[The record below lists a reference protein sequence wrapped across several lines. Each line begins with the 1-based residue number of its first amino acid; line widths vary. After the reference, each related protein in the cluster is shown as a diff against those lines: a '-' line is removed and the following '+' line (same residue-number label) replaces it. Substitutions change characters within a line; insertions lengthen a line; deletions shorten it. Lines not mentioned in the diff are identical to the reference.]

1 MARVCCHCGARISRL
16 ADRCPSCDGA
26 NDPETPWYV
35 YLVGGVIVLS
45 LFVWLADFESLGRLF
60 QLFAG
65 LLSR

>member
-1 MARVCCHCGARISRL
+1 MARACRHCGARISRL

-35 YLVGGVIVLS
+35 YVVGGVIVLS
-45 LFVWLADFESLGRLF
+45 LFAWLADFESLSRLF
-60 QLFAG
+60 HLFAG